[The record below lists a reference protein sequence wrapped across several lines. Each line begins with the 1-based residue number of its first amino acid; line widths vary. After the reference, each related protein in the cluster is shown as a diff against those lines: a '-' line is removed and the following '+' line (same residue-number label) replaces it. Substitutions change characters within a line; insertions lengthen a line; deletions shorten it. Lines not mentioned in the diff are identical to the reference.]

1 MASLSIL
8 YAVYLSKNNMEPTQ
22 ALLDLDSTSYK
33 MSAILGDSTL
43 VTEAQV
49 DELIKGFQ
57 GILNYNESSDDDD
70 DDEDEQEEKKKVA
83 TTSTV
88 EQPLRLDIDFSRVCR
103 RKQPASKK
111 KDDDEDESRYIKK
124 GPIRPKT
131 QQHNHHQ
138 AREKPY
144 HDQATSHNN
153 NCQQQQQQV
162 LDTSDDTSSSDFDF
176 GAQAI
181 MTDPTCRQQIHD
193 CLDKLTELNQDAAS
207 AAPWLSPVDFSS
219 PSHWHL
225 FMEMLS
231 EGLLQKSIVDARGHH
246 HDLPPLHHR
255 QKELDWIDK
264 RTNSNSSFFSSVV
277 DTLKPSLRSEFYE
290 SSGNLSPISD
300 EDLFGDDA
308 SDTFEA
314 SLGDFRQPTTPS
326 SISSSGQSC
335 NGADNNNPSP
345 LAYQRSIE
353 PHLEDDLCSSAA
365 MGPRFIDTT
374 TATTTNTNTASFN
387 YVNYDLVEEVI
398 RHDLEPRSIS
408 GSNKNTL
415 SSAKSSILD
424 SFLNQDNYAPPYP
437 NHVAPSP
444 TTTTTTTTNYVSPDS
459 YPRYQN
465 CAMTTTSPEQQQQA
479 NDVAGSTLLAAT
491 YHSPN
496 HGNHSPPVS
505 ILSPASDSAYYNNNN
520 NANGYCSGSSNLH
533 LSPSNCSSP
542 GSNPGGV
549 VSPNSRSTSLGDH
562 HYQWHSTPQ
571 LSGAYSYAKM
581 TFSPD
586 PQLDGRYLPMQQ
598 QQPQQP
604 QQQQQQSQNFSPNSC
619 SNGTSY
625 SVPSLTGTLSPR
637 QDPTDLYYETST
649 KTSNGNSSGVNP
661 HERET
666 FIASPLDELVQAVRH
681 TLPTLDRQAQEL
693 NKRCLSIRSDDLSSK
708 AANSS
713 IGPSF
718 DNFPIPTTVTEY
730 TSRYKSAQKDEL
742 HFANPWS
749 MLDSREINMCPRLKE
764 LIDPQS
770 LAASMLQVQRKSVD
784 ELVTPDKDGDTLL
797 LRFMGNSI
805 ELRRKLAY
813 VPPLIKRI
821 CAMSADHLTVEN
833 KRGEDALFLACVRS
847 PHLAFL
853 ARYLATLF
861 ARKNPLIGRKFYRI
875 TRCSLLHTLA
885 ALGDSHIDVM
895 AKLLEAR
902 DENGCQIFHC
912 NILDDNGKTPL
923 HIATE
928 YHERFGPRHSC
939 AKTIRLLLGYG
950 CAPHQLDANK
960 ESALHRA
967 VRNTCDPDICE
978 LLLKSAAAA
987 SSASSVSRTMLRQAD
1002 VRGNT
1007 VLHYVAAAQ
1016 NPRVQDVSR
1025 QEKVCRLLVE
1035 AGARFDCKNLRGE
1048 TPYDLILAE
1057 RRDALFRISQKE

>member
-1 MASLSIL
+1 
-8 YAVYLSKNNMEPTQ
+8 MEPTQ

-70 DDEDEQEEKKKVA
+70 DEDEQEEEKKKKVA
-83 TTSTV
+83 STSIV
-88 EQPLRLDIDFSRVCR
+88 EQPLRLDIDFSRVVR

-111 KDDDEDESRYIKK
+111 KDDKDDVEDESRYIKK
-124 GPIRPKT
+124 GPIRPKM

-144 HDQATSHNN
+144 HDQTTSHNN
-153 NCQQQQQQV
+153 CQQQQQQQQQQV
-162 LDTSDDTSSSDFDF
+162 LDTSDETSSSDFDF

-181 MTDPTCRQQIHD
+181 MTDPICRQQIHD

-207 AAPWLSPVDFSS
+207 PAPWLSPVDFSS
-219 PSHWHL
+219 PLHWHL

-231 EGLLQKSIVDARGHH
+231 EGLLQKSIVDARGQ
-246 HDLPPLHHR
+246 HDLSPLHHR

-264 RTNSNSSFFSSVV
+264 RTNSNSSFFSSVA
-277 DTLKPSLRSEFYE
+277 TLKPSLRSEFYE
-290 SSGNLSPISD
+290 SSGNLSPISN

-335 NGADNNNPSP
+335 NGADNSNPSP

-353 PHLEDDLCSSAA
+353 PHLEDELCSSAA
-365 MGPRFIDTT
+365 MGPRFVDTT
-374 TATTTNTNTASFN
+374 TTTNTDNAAVASFN

-398 RHDLEPRSIS
+398 RHDLEPRS
-408 GSNKNTL
+408 SNKNTL
-415 SSAKSSILD
+415 SSGKSSILD
-424 SFLNQDNYAPPYP
+424 SFLNQNNYAPPYP

-444 TTTTTTTTNYVSPDS
+444 TTTTTATTNYISPDS
-459 YPRYQN
+459 YPTYQN
-465 CAMTTTSPEQQQQA
+465 CAMTTTSPEQQQT
-479 NDVAGSTLLAAT
+479 NDVAGGTLLAAT

-496 HGNHSPPVS
+496 HGNHSPPMS

-520 NANGYCSGSSNLH
+520 NNANGYCSSSSNLH

-549 VSPNSRSTSLGDH
+549 VSPNSRSTTLSD

-581 TFSPD
+581 TFSPQSD
-586 PQLDGRYLPMQQ
+586 PQLDGRYLPML

-604 QQQQQQSQNFSPNSC
+604 QQQQQQQGQNFSPNSC

-637 QDPTDLYYETST
+637 QDSTDLYYETSA
-649 KTSNGNSSGVNP
+649 KTSSSSSSSSSGVNP

-666 FIASPLDELVQAVRH
+666 FVASPLDELVQAVRH
-681 TLPTLDRQAQEL
+681 TLPTLHRQAQEL
-693 NKRCLSIRSDDLSSK
+693 IKRCSSIRSDDSSK

-853 ARYLATLF
+853 APYLATLF

-895 AKLLEAR
+895 VKLFEVR

-950 CAPHQLDANK
+950 CAPQQLDANK

-967 VRNTCDPDICE
+967 VRNTCDPEICE
-978 LLLKSAAAA
+978 LLLKSAAA
-987 SSASSVSRTMLRQAD
+987 SSASASRTMLRQAD

-1035 AGARFDCKNLRGE
+1035 AGARLDCKNLRGE
-1048 TPYDLILAE
+1048 APYDLILAE

>member
-70 DDEDEQEEKKKVA
+70 DEDEQEEEKKKKVA
-83 TTSTV
+83 STSIV
-88 EQPLRLDIDFSRVCR
+88 EQPLRLDIDFSRVVR

-111 KDDDEDESRYIKK
+111 KDDKDDVEDESRYIKK
-124 GPIRPKT
+124 GPIRPKM

-144 HDQATSHNN
+144 HDQTTSHNN
-153 NCQQQQQQV
+153 CQQQQQQQQQQV
-162 LDTSDDTSSSDFDF
+162 LDTSDETSSSDFDF

-181 MTDPTCRQQIHD
+181 MTDPICRQQIHD

-207 AAPWLSPVDFSS
+207 PAPWLSPVDFS
-219 PSHWHL
+219 
-225 FMEMLS
+225 
-231 EGLLQKSIVDARGHH
+231 
-246 HDLPPLHHR
+246 
-255 QKELDWIDK
+255 
-264 RTNSNSSFFSSVV
+264 
-277 DTLKPSLRSEFYE
+277 
-290 SSGNLSPISD
+290 
-300 EDLFGDDA
+300 
-308 SDTFEA
+308 A

-335 NGADNNNPSP
+335 NGADNSNPSP

-353 PHLEDDLCSSAA
+353 PHLEDELCSSAA
-365 MGPRFIDTT
+365 MGPRFVDTT
-374 TATTTNTNTASFN
+374 TTTNTDNAAVASFN

-398 RHDLEPRSIS
+398 RHDLEPRS
-408 GSNKNTL
+408 SNKNTL
-415 SSAKSSILD
+415 SSGKSSILD
-424 SFLNQDNYAPPYP
+424 SFLNQNNYAPPYP

-444 TTTTTTTTNYVSPDS
+444 TTTTTATTNYISPDS
-459 YPRYQN
+459 YPTYQN
-465 CAMTTTSPEQQQQA
+465 CAMTTTSPEQQQT
-479 NDVAGSTLLAAT
+479 NDVAGGTLLAAT

-496 HGNHSPPVS
+496 HGNHSPPMS

-520 NANGYCSGSSNLH
+520 NNANGYCSSSSNLH

-549 VSPNSRSTSLGDH
+549 VSPNSRSTTLSD

-581 TFSPD
+581 TFSPQSD
-586 PQLDGRYLPMQQ
+586 PQLDGRYLPML

-604 QQQQQQSQNFSPNSC
+604 QQQQQQQGQNFSPNSC

-637 QDPTDLYYETST
+637 QDSTDLYYETSA
-649 KTSNGNSSGVNP
+649 KTSSSSSSSSSGVNP

-666 FIASPLDELVQAVRH
+666 FVASPLDELVQAVRH
-681 TLPTLDRQAQEL
+681 TLPTLHRQAQEL
-693 NKRCLSIRSDDLSSK
+693 IKRCSSIRSDDSSK

-853 ARYLATLF
+853 APYLATLF

-895 AKLLEAR
+895 VKLFEVR

-950 CAPHQLDANK
+950 CAPQQLDANK

-967 VRNTCDPDICE
+967 VRNTCDPEICE
-978 LLLKSAAAA
+978 LLLKSAAA
-987 SSASSVSRTMLRQAD
+987 SSASASRTMLRQAD

-1035 AGARFDCKNLRGE
+1035 AGARLDCKNLRGE
-1048 TPYDLILAE
+1048 APYDLILAE

>member
-207 AAPWLSPVDFSS
+207 AAPWLSPVDFS
-219 PSHWHL
+219 
-225 FMEMLS
+225 
-231 EGLLQKSIVDARGHH
+231 
-246 HDLPPLHHR
+246 
-255 QKELDWIDK
+255 
-264 RTNSNSSFFSSVV
+264 
-277 DTLKPSLRSEFYE
+277 
-290 SSGNLSPISD
+290 
-300 EDLFGDDA
+300 
-308 SDTFEA
+308 A

>member
-1 MASLSIL
+1 
-8 YAVYLSKNNMEPTQ
+8 MEPTQ

-49 DELIKGFQ
+49 DELIKGFH
-57 GILNYNESSDDDD
+57 GILNYNESSGDDDE
-70 DDEDEQEEKKKVA
+70 EDEQEEKKKKVA
-83 TTSTV
+83 TTIA
-88 EQPLRLDIDFSRVCR
+88 EQPLRLDIDFSRVGR

-111 KDDDEDESRYIKK
+111 KDGGSGGDDEDESRYIKK

-131 QQHNHHQ
+131 QQHSHHQ

-144 HDQATSHNN
+144 HDQATSNN
-153 NCQQQQQQV
+153 NNNYNNNNSNCQQV
-162 LDTSDDTSSSDFDF
+162 LDTSDETSSSDFDF

-193 CLDKLTELNQDAAS
+193 CLDKLTELNQDTTASAAA
-207 AAPWLSPVDFSS
+207 AAPWLSPLDFS
-219 PSHWHL
+219 
-225 FMEMLS
+225 
-231 EGLLQKSIVDARGHH
+231 
-246 HDLPPLHHR
+246 
-255 QKELDWIDK
+255 
-264 RTNSNSSFFSSVV
+264 
-277 DTLKPSLRSEFYE
+277 
-290 SSGNLSPISD
+290 
-300 EDLFGDDA
+300 
-308 SDTFEA
+308 A
-314 SLGDFRQPTTPS
+314 SLSDFRQPTTPS

-335 NGADNNNPSP
+335 NGGDNNNSSP

-365 MGPRFIDTT
+365 MGPRFVD
-374 TATTTNTNTASFN
+374 TATTTDTNNVATASFN

-398 RHDLEPRSIS
+398 RHDLEPRRSI
-408 GSNKNTL
+408 SNKNTL

-444 TTTTTTTTNYVSPDS
+444 TTTTTTTNYVSPDS
-459 YPRYQN
+459 YPTYQN
-465 CAMTTTSPEQQQQA
+465 CAMTTTSPEQQQQQQQA
-479 NDVAGSTLLAAT
+479 NDVAGGTLLAAT

-496 HGNHSPPVS
+496 HGNHSPPMS

-520 NANGYCSGSSNLH
+520 NNNNANGYCGSSSNLH

-549 VSPNSRSTSLGDH
+549 VSPNSRSTLNND
-562 HYQWHSTPQ
+562 HYQWHSTPP

-581 TFSPD
+581 TFSPQSD
-586 PQLDGRYLPMQQ
+586 LQLDGRYLPMQQ
-598 QQPQQP
+598 RPQQP
-604 QQQQQQSQNFSPNSC
+604 QQQQQQHQQGQNFSPNSC

-649 KTSNGNSSGVNP
+649 KTSSSNSSGVNP

-666 FIASPLDELVQAVRH
+666 FFASPLDELVQAVRH

-693 NKRCLSIRSDDLSSK
+693 KKRCLSIRSDDLSSK

-718 DNFPIPTTVTEY
+718 NNFPIPTTVTEY

-797 LRFMGNSI
+797 LRFVGNSI
-805 ELRRKLAY
+805 ELRRKLAF

-861 ARKNPLIGRKFYRI
+861 ARKNPLIGRKL
-875 TRCSLLHTLA
+875 SNNP
-885 ALGDSHIDVM
+885 LGDSHIDVM
-895 AKLLEAR
+895 VKLLEAR

-923 HIATE
+923 HIAAE

-950 CAPHQLDANK
+950 CAPQQLDANK

-967 VRNTCDPDICE
+967 VRNTCDPEICE
-978 LLLKSAAAA
+978 LLLKSAAA
-987 SSASSVSRTMLRQAD
+987 SSASASRMMLRQAD